1 MIPYAR
7 PKIFKKDIRR
17 VNKVLKSQF
26 LTTGPEIL
34 KFEKK
39 LSSTFKSRY
48 ALTSNSATSALH
60 LCCLAM
66 GLSKNDYVWTVSVTF
81 VASANCALYCGA
93 KIDLIDID
101 PETLNI
107 SIKNLEKKLI
117 KAKKN
122 KKLPK
127 IVIPVH
133 LGGNPCD
140 MKELKKLSK
149 IYKFKIIEDASHAL
163 GAFYKDSPIGSCK
176 YSDACIFSFHPVKII
191 TTGEGGAM
199 LTNDKSL
206 ALKFSSL
213 RNHGIVRNNFK
224 KKSFF
229 SWYYEQKNLG
239 FNYRLNDIEAS
250 LGYSQLG
257 SLKKFVKERNKIAN
271 YYKKKIN
278 SKKIKFQKINNLSK
292 SSYHLFII
300 RTEKKLRKIIYET
313 LKKKGVTTSF
323 HYIPIYRHPYYSKCK
338 FSKKNFKISE
348 KYYEDGLSIP
358 MYFGLNKKIQNK
370 VINIINYTL
379 KNYN

>member
-1 MIPYAR
+1 
-7 PKIFKKDIRR
+7 
-17 VNKVLKSQF
+17 
-26 LTTGPEIL
+26 
-34 KFEKK
+34 
-39 LSSTFKSRY
+39 
-48 ALTSNSATSALH
+48 
-60 LCCLAM
+60 M

-81 VASANCALYCGA
+81 VASANCALYCDA

-107 SIKNLEKKLI
+107 SIKELERKLI

-163 GAFYKDSPIGSCK
+163 GAFYNNSPIGSCK

-199 LTNDKSL
+199 LTNNKNL

-213 RNHGIVRNNFK
+213 RSHGIERSNFK
-224 KKSFF
+224 KKSSF

-250 LGYSQLG
+250 LGYSQL
-257 SLKKFVKERNKIAN
+257 SNLKKFIKERNKIAN
-271 YYKKKIN
+271 YYKKKLN

-300 RTEKKLRKIIYET
+300 RTNKKLRKIIYDK

-323 HYIPIYRHPYYSKCK
+323 HYIPIYRHPYYNQYK
-338 FSKKNFKISE
+338 FSKKNFKVSE

-358 MYFGLNKKIQNK
+358 LYFGLNQKIQNK
-370 VINIINYTL
+370 IINIINNTI
-379 KNYN
+379 KIYN